1 MVSCFTN
8 LNVVLGESSSQK
20 PAALRLRTS
29 RHAAKSCAE
38 KFGRL
43 SFQFSPKPSPSMT
56 RWRYSGVRRGSS
68 LTVSPDNR

>member
-29 RHAAKSCAE
+29 LHAAKS
-38 KFGRL
+38 
-43 SFQFSPKPSPSMT
+43 
-56 RWRYSGVRRGSS
+56 
-68 LTVSPDNR
+68 